1 MRVWVRRLWTSRHA
15 PTRKVAIGAATFVA
29 LTLLTGI
36 QYLPSRLP
44 LSVGGVSPRDI
55 VASLPGP
62 SRGCWRRC
70 SPPIEYPELE
80 HDLRRGQRDRASVR

>member
-1 MRVWVRRLWTSRHA
+1 MHA

-29 LTLLTGI
+29 LTLLTGV
-36 QYLPSRLP
+36 QYLPSRLH

-70 SPPIEYPELE
+70 SPP
-80 HDLRRGQRDRASVR
+80 ASNIPNWSTTSVGDSATAPQ